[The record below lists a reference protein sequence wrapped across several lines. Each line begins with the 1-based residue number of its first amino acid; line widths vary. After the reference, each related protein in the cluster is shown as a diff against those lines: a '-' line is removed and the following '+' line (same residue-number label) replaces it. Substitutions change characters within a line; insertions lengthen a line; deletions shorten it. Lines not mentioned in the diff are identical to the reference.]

1 LHWEGVGL
9 VLIFLVLFGKSI
21 RRGAVAFLKGF
32 TGSFFTGMAA
42 RGRAPKPDF
51 FVYISTRRFTEEMGQ
66 EDPTELFWSIA
77 QARQQ
82 DQKQSYHFTVT
93 IL

>member
-32 TGSFFTGMAA
+32 TGSFFTGTAA

-66 EDPTELFWSIA
+66 EDPTELSWGIA